1 MKAGDLVKIK
11 HEGWFQ
17 HNGTTH
23 LVTKMGV
30 DFQGRAVASLLGL
43 SWRVQKEHLV
53 VINESR

>member
-23 LVTKMGV
+23 LVTKV
-30 DFQGRAVASLLGL
+30 EVQRGRVVARLLGF
-43 SWRVQKEHLV
+43 SYRVEKEHLV
-53 VINESR
+53 VLNENR